1 MSLFFTTVPVLILY
15 YCTCPYSLLL
25 YVCFLSPK
33 LAEFVSYEQL
43 RIFYMATLASAA
55 GVAGAQQQLSGL
67 GTPFQKL
74 TCILFTTTC
83 ILMPV
88 CTRCYYSLLSC
99 PRYLLLYVSR
109 IFTTDYL
116 LLYVSRLCTTRMCPE
131 NSDYLL
137 LYVSRLFTTVC
148 VSTIYYCMC
157 LDYLLLYVS

>member
-74 TCILFTTTC
+74 ACILFTTTC

-116 LLYVSRLCTTRMCPE
+116 LLYVSRLCTTRICVQKTLTIYSYMCL
-131 NSDYLL
+131 DYLL

-148 VSTIYYCMC
+148 VLTVYY
-157 LDYLLLYVS
+157 

>member
-74 TCILFTTTC
+74 ACILFTTTC
-83 ILMPV
+83 ILMPA
-88 CTRCYYSLLSC
+88 CTRCYYATIHSC
-99 PRYLLLYVSR
+99 RALAIYY
-109 IFTTDYL
+109 
-116 LLYVSRLCTTRMCPE
+116 CMCPE
-131 NSDYLL
+131 YLPL
-137 LYVSRLFTTVC
+137 
-148 VSTIYYCMC
+148 TIYYCMC
-157 LDYLLLYVS
+157 PDCVLLVYVSRKL